1 MGTKPR
7 TPHHRP
13 SGGKRQHSTVSLKG
27 RKRSRRQPDCLN
39 GNTGGGCEGRGGA
52 HTSRRLDAGLKPS
65 DLPGAVQ
72 QATARQGLAL
82 THTSVCVYVCVG
94 GGGGGEAAE
103 WEYRVRL

>member
-1 MGTKPR
+1 M
-7 TPHHRP
+7 
-13 SGGKRQHSTVSLKG
+13 SLKG

-94 GGGGGEAAE
+94 VDGGGGRHRGVGGGGGGGMG
-103 WEYRVRL
+103 VPSVGMKG